1 MQYVFTE
8 FYFENM
14 FILKAN
20 LAQYLR
26 RFVFA
31 WKLLLSV
38 LLNFNIFIVN
48 RKNLIAQ
55 IIIVGPES
63 LGIIIITASF
73 IGIVFTLQVIKEFLY
88 LDASSFIGAILSIAF
103 IRELSP
109 VFTAVIIAGR
119 IGSFFASELA
129 TMKVT
134 EQIDALYLLNT
145 NPIIYLVLPRLLSC
159 ILVLPF
165 LNLFFFFSSLFI
177 SMFICSIFYHIHP
190 LLFFN
195 SMSAGFFFEDILKS
209 TFKVLVFG
217 FILSIVSCS
226 WGLTTI
232 GGSKSVG
239 QATTSSVV
247 TSLLMIF
254 VVDFVL
260 TYLLFSQNSSIIES
274 L

>member
-195 SMSAGFFFEDILKS
+195 SMSAGFFFEDQR
-209 TFKVLVFG
+209 VLVKQQH
-217 FILSIVSCS
+217 L
-226 WGLTTI
+226 
-232 GGSKSVG
+232 
-239 QATTSSVV
+239 Q
-247 TSLLMIF
+247 
-254 VVDFVL
+254 
-260 TYLLFSQNSSIIES
+260 
-274 L
+274 

>member
-1 MQYVFTE
+1 
-8 FYFENM
+8 M
-14 FILKAN
+14 FILNAN
-20 LAQYLR
+20 LVQYLR

-31 WKLLLSV
+31 KKLFLSI
-38 LLNFNIFIVN
+38 LFNCNFFTVN
-48 RKNLIAQ
+48 RKNLIDQ
-55 IIIVGPES
+55 IIIVGLES
-63 LGIIIITASF
+63 LGIVIITASF
-73 IGIVFTLQVIKEFLY
+73 IGVVFTLQVIKEFLY

-103 IRELSP
+103 IRELAP

-119 IGSFFASELA
+119 IGSFFTAELA
-129 TMKVT
+129 TMKIT

-145 NPIIYLVLPRLLSC
+145 NPIIYLVLPRLLGC
-159 ILVLPF
+159 IFVLPF
-165 LNLFFFFSSLFI
+165 LNLLFFLSSLFI
-177 SMFICSIFYHIHP
+177 SMFICYIFYNIYP

-195 SMSAGFFFEDILKS
+195 SMSVGLFLADIIKS
-209 TFKVLVFG
+209 TFKVLIFG

-239 QATTSSVV
+239 QSTTSSVV

-254 VVDFVL
+254 VVDFIL

>member
-1 MQYVFTE
+1 
-8 FYFENM
+8 M
-14 FILKAN
+14 FILNAN
-20 LAQYLR
+20 LVQYLR
-26 RFVFA
+26 RFVSA
-31 WKLLLSV
+31 WKLFLSV
-38 LLNFNIFIVN
+38 LFNFNLFIIN
-48 RKNLIAQ
+48 RKNLIDQ
-55 IIIVGPES
+55 IIIAGPQS
-63 LGIIIITASF
+63 LGIIIMTSSF

-88 LDASSFIGAILSIAF
+88 LDASSFVGAILSIAF

-119 IGSFFASELA
+119 IGSSFTAELA

-145 NPIIYLVLPRLLSC
+145 NPLVYLVLPRLLGC

-165 LNLFFFFSSLFI
+165 LNLLFFFSSLSI
-177 SMFICSIFYHIHP
+177 SMFICSLFYNIHP
-190 LLFFN
+190 VLFFN
-195 SMSAGFFFEDILKS
+195 SMYSGLFFQDIIKS

-217 FILSIVSCS
+217 FILSIISCS